1 MGRQQRMRIAALPL
15 FVAMAL
21 IVGCSNSPL
30 APEHAAGPNA
40 GASIGSTGSNAG
52 LLTSTTKVVSAS
64 INGLLGGTIKNGDWT
79 VKIPAGAFPGTGV
92 ITVTVP
98 DASVRSC
105 DLNIFPSLLNSFR
118 VPVTL
123 SCRSATI
130 ADAQTDVM
138 MWWDP
143 SVKKWTVIPS
153 TANLTTL
160 TRDAPL
166 SHFSTYQCGKAGW

>member
-1 MGRQQRMRIAALPL
+1 MRIVALPL

-21 IVGCSNSPL
+21 IVGCSNTPL
-30 APEHAAGPNA
+30 APEQAAAPNAASSTDSAGPNA
-40 GASIGSTGSNAG
+40 G
-52 LLTSTTKVVSAS
+52 LLTTTTKVVSVTV
-64 INGLLGGTIKNGDWT
+64 NGLLGGVIKNGDWT
-79 VKIPAGAFPGTGV
+79 VKIPAGAFVGTGV
-92 ITVTVP
+92 VTVTVP
-98 DASVRSC
+98 DASVRVC
-105 DLNIFPSLLNSFR
+105 DLTIFPSLLNSFR

-130 ADAQTDVM
+130 ADVQTDVM

-143 SVKKWTVIPS
+143 SARQWKVIPS

>member
-1 MGRQQRMRIAALPL
+1 MRRHQGMRIAALPL

-21 IVGCSNSPL
+21 IVGCSTSPL
-30 APEHAAGPNA
+30 APEQAAGPNRGLTTDSA
-40 GASIGSTGSNAG
+40 GSNAG
-52 LLTSTTKVVSAS
+52 LLTSTTKVISAS
-64 INGLLGGTIKNGDWT
+64 IDGLLGGAIKNGDWT
-79 VKIPAGAFPGTGV
+79 VKIPAGAFSGIGV

-98 DASVRSC
+98 DASVRKC
-105 DLNIFPSLLNSFR
+105 DLQIFPSLLNSFR

-123 SCRSATI
+123 SCRELTT

-143 SVKKWTVIPS
+143 SAKEWKVIPS

-160 TRDAPL
+160 SRDAPL